1 MPDYQ
6 QWILA
11 FTDALF
17 AQEIQPVEVAIAG
30 FGDRF
35 ELLDEGMTTS
45 DEVRR
50 AIGNLHYDHTATDL
64 SGCLAQALRYTAETP
79 VEEGR

>member
-1 MPDYQ
+1 MDSC
-6 QWILA
+6 L
-11 FTDALF
+11 TDALF

-50 AIGNLHYDHTATDL
+50 ALVIFTMTTQPPIFPDVWLKPCVIQRKL
-64 SGCLAQALRYTAETP
+64 L
-79 VEEGR
+79 